1 MEDNATF
8 KTLEA
13 SEIGNMICD
22 IYPCTATNKRLGP
35 GSIDMWLR
43 YCAMPDYANL
53 VYEMRKL
60 PYGSEAQKYFKSN
73 NIPAAT
79 LSCTC
84 RGKLRSRS
92 NVEQVNPIIVIDID
106 YKPENNEN
114 VFLADRDEKLKKMN
128 ELIDSGFAYA
138 VGSSCRGTGMWAI
151 IPLASTEIELH
162 FNALIDHFAKQNI
175 ILDPSCRDVTRL
187 RIASPDDIIRT
198 RYKTLNCFQDKK
210 QKDWGDRKVQPYRSH
225 DSFMEKELMKDF
237 EIKSMINSLLS
248 LGYTA
253 DSYDDWLQAC
263 FFLLPF
269 GQEGFDRFVDISQM
283 SGNFKGVND
292 CWNKW
297 IQNSRTAP
305 RHSPEECRSYWNWKL
320 NKFESM
326 NQQNLTQK

>member
-1 MEDNATF
+1 MENNATL
-8 KTLEA
+8 KTMEA
-13 SEIGNMICD
+13 SDIANMPCD
-22 IYPCTATNKRLGP
+22 IYERA
-35 GSIDMWLR
+35 SINTSCFTCPISFWLDSCSTR
-43 YCAMPDYANL
+43 FAAP

-60 PYGSEAQKYFKSN
+60 PYNSPEQRKYKEN
-73 NIPAAT
+73 RIPAAT
-79 LSCTC
+79 LSCSC
-84 RGKLRSRS
+84 GKKPRCKG
-92 NVEQVNPIIVIDID
+92 NVEHVNPLIVIDID
-106 YKPENNEN
+106 CKPEKNEN
-114 VFLADRDEKLKKMN
+114 VFLADREKKMKLMN
-128 ELIDSGFAYA
+128 GMIDTGFAYA
-138 VGSSCRGTGMWAI
+138 VGTSCRGAGIWAI

-162 FNALIDHFAKQNI
+162 FNALVDYFKERGIT
-175 ILDPSCRDVTRL
+175 LDPSCRDVTRL

-253 DSYDDWLQAC
+253 DTYDDWLQAC

-269 GQEGFDRFVDISQM
+269 GQEGFERFVDISQM
-283 SGNFKGVND
+283 SGNFTGVND

-320 NKFESM
+320 KKFEAL
-326 NQQNLTQK
+326 NKQNLTS